1 MGATAL
7 VGHRGAPY
15 PSRVPHCWVRCW
27 VRVGQVD
34 QCWHLS
40 LCHAK
45 HPCQARAMPGAGWG
59 MVGLHR
65 AWLGLCPLP
74 GVGQCWAGGQAA
86 WLDL

>member
-1 MGATAL
+1 MGATAWD
-7 VGHRGAPY
+7 GHRGAPY
-15 PSRVPHCWVRCW
+15 PSQVPHCWVRCW
-27 VRVGQVD
+27 VRVEQVD

-40 LCHAK
+40 LCHVK

-65 AWLGLCPLP
+65 GWLGLCPLP